1 MISPYNQDPYIPDC
15 NSNYDEC
22 GHCQLY
28 FDGIC
33 GTTNNG

>member
-1 MISPYNQDPYIPDC
+1 MISQYNQDPYIPNY
-15 NSNYDEC
+15 NSNDNSEYR
-22 GHCQLY
+22 QLY

>member
-1 MISPYNQDPYIPDC
+1 MINYNQDLYIPDC
-15 NSNYDEC
+15 KSNSDDEC